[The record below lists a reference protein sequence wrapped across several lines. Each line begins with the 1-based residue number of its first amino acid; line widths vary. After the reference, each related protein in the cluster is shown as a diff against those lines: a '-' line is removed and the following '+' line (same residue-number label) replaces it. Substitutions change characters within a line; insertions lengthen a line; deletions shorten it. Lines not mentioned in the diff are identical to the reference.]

1 MNDDIRKRMFN
12 EMEQKFVFD
21 EARNAAYSYAD
32 RALERNVFP
41 TDEALADLSHFDE
54 DLPKTPGNALQILQ
68 KLHQYGSPAT
78 VAQTGGRYFGLVNG
92 GVLPVTLAVRW
103 LTDFWDQ
110 NTPLYLTSPVASRL
124 EVITEAWLRDL
135 FYLPDSC
142 VAGYVSGSSMSILCG
157 LAAARQRLFERLDWD
172 INSQGFD
179 GAPRLRVVASRQ
191 AHGTVSKAIALLG
204 FGTDNV
210 EWVDADEQG
219 RIRADR
225 VPRLDESTILV
236 LQAGNV
242 NSGAFDDF
250 KTLCAKATKAGAWVH
265 IDGAFGLWAA
275 GSKQLEHLTHGIE
288 LADSWSF
295 DGHKT
300 LNTPYDSGVIICR
313 HRDALVKALHAAG
326 AYIVYSEQRDGMLHT
341 PEMSR
346 RSRIFELWAAL
357 KYLGKSGIDQ
367 LVYGLHERAVQFA
380 GELEKQGFEI
390 LNDVVFNQ
398 VLVACADDALTTATI
413 AAIQGSGECW
423 VGGTQW
429 QQRKVIRISVCS
441 WVTTAEDITQSV
453 KSFVDARALAL
464 ELAPEL
470 AGEKTT

>member
-1 MNDDIRKRMFN
+1 MTDDIRKRMFN

-21 EARNAAYSYAD
+21 EARNAAYQYAD
-32 RALERNVFP
+32 QALERNVFP
-41 TDEALADLSHFDE
+41 TDEAIENLSYFDE
-54 DLPKTPGNALQILQ
+54 DLPKESGNALKIVQQ
-68 KLHQYGSPAT
+68 LHEFGSPAT

-103 LTDFWDQ
+103 LSDFWDQ
-110 NTPLYLTSPVASRL
+110 NTPLYLSSPLASRL
-124 EVITEAWLRDL
+124 EVVTEGWLREL
-135 FYLPDSC
+135 FYLPESC

-157 LAAARQRLFERLDWD
+157 LAAARQRNFERLGWD
-172 INSQGFD
+172 INRQGFS
-179 GAPRLRVVASRQ
+179 GAPKLRVIASRQ

-210 EWVDADEQG
+210 EWVDADTEG
-219 RIRADR
+219 RICVDQL
-225 VPRLDESTILV
+225 PGLDESCILV

-250 KTLCAKATKAGAWVH
+250 KTICPKAVKAGAWVH

-275 GSKQLEHLTHGIE
+275 GSKQLEHLTRGIE

-313 HRDALVKALHAAG
+313 DRDALVKALHAAG
-326 AYIVYSEQRDGMLHT
+326 AYIVYSDQRDGMLHT

-346 RSRIFELWAAL
+346 RARIFELWAAL
-357 KYLGKSGIDQ
+357 KYLGKSGVDELI
-367 LVYGLHERAVQFA
+367 YGLHERALQFSS
-380 GELEKQGFEI
+380 ELEQQGFEI
-390 LNDVVFNQ
+390 VNDVVFNQ
-398 VLVACADDALTTATI
+398 VLVACETEEITAATI
-413 AAIQGSGECW
+413 EAIQRSGECW

-429 QQRKVIRISVCS
+429 QKRQVIRVSVCS
-441 WVTTAEDITQSV
+441 WVTTEEDISQSV
-453 KSFVDARALAL
+453 QAFVDARDKARTPLTDKV
-464 ELAPEL
+464 ED
-470 AGEKTT
+470 KTS